1 MNNHKGFA
9 VPAALIVVFG
19 ILLIGGIG
27 YAAMNPDLFTAPER
41 PSVSGENDVQTAPGD
56 HPEEDQ
62 VTVTPSDITWRFT
75 SAGEVQ
81 GIPYTKV
88 TVSIN
93 GVDYEAGAFTGSCSE
108 IGANAGIDGKGLLIG
123 EIAAAQCWFAG
134 SGDEVGVFGHED
146 GGFEIMVG
154 ELSEGE
160 QGMGLFR
167 GNFKIIHTIRT

>member
-9 VPAALIVVFG
+9 APAALIVVFG
-19 ILLIGGIG
+19 ILLIGGLG
-27 YAAMNPDLFTAPER
+27 YAAMNPKLFTASESA
-41 PSVSGENDVQTAPGD
+41 SVSEQNDVLTAPG
-56 HPEEDQ
+56 ERLAEDQ
-62 VTVTPSDITWRFT
+62 AVDARENITWRFM

-88 TVSIN
+88 TVVIN
-93 GVDYEAGAFTGSCSE
+93 GTEYETGAFAGSCSE
-108 IGANAGIDGKGLLIG
+108 IGTNAGIDGKGLLTG
-123 EIAAAQCWFAG
+123 EVAAAQCWYAG
-134 SGDEVGVFGHED
+134 SGDEIGVFGHEE

-167 GNFKIIHTIRT
+167 GNFKIIRTIRI